1 MKTFSVISLGC
12 KTNQYDSE
20 AIADTLESAGLAQVE
35 PSVAAD
41 LCVINTCTV
50 TSVADKKSRQQIKKA
65 VRANPGAQVVA
76 TGCAADNHSDKLAEM
91 EGVTHVVTNGAKG
104 RIPEFLGLAD
114 GPSILKISSF
124 GNRTRAFLK
133 VQDGCECYC
142 TYCIIPYV
150 RGEAVSR
157 PLDEI
162 EEEARRLV
170 DAGHREIVLTGIHIG
185 SYGMDQNPRVG
196 IDDIMERLIPVDG
209 LERIRISSIEAKEFS
224 DRLLGQIASFP
235 KLCPHFHIPLQSGSD
250 LILTRMKRRYRS
262 DDLRQIVAR
271 LNSMLSNVSYT
282 TDVIVGFPGETEE
295 HFQMTMSLC
304 REVGFSKI
312 HIFPYSDRE
321 GTPAVQ
327 MKDKCPPH
335 VISERCKRL
344 KALECEL
351 AYAYKERFIDQTV
364 EVLIENERDSRTG
377 KLVGFTDRYL
387 RVLMDG
393 PDDWMKQ
400 IRPVKISS
408 VESDVAHAKTE
419 YEAAASAGP
428 VELPVLNA
436 TVQQ

>member
-262 DDLRQIVAR
+262 DE
-271 LNSMLSNVSYT
+271 SY
-282 TDVIVGFPGETEE
+282 
-295 HFQMTMSLC
+295 
-304 REVGFSKI
+304 
-312 HIFPYSDRE
+312 
-321 GTPAVQ
+321 
-327 MKDKCPPH
+327 
-335 VISERCKRL
+335 
-344 KALECEL
+344 
-351 AYAYKERFIDQTV
+351 
-364 EVLIENERDSRTG
+364 
-377 KLVGFTDRYL
+377 
-387 RVLMDG
+387 
-393 PDDWMKQ
+393 
-400 IRPVKISS
+400 
-408 VESDVAHAKTE
+408 
-419 YEAAASAGP
+419 
-428 VELPVLNA
+428 
-436 TVQQ
+436 